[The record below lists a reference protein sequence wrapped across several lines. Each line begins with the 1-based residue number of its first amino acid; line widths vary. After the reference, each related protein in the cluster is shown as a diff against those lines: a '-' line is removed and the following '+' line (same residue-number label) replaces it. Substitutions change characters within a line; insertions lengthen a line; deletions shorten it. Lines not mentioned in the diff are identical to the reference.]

1 MPKKLENKGE
11 IKYTRAI
18 IYCRVSSDK
27 QASEGHGL
35 EAQERRCR
43 DYAERRGYQVDRV
56 FKDTYSGGGDYM
68 DRPDMSELLSF
79 LDKRPYLN
87 YVVIF
92 DDLKRFAR
100 EVKFHLKL
108 REELRAR
115 NAIPECPN
123 YSFDD
128 SPEGVFIETVHAAH
142 NQLER
147 EQNKRQV
154 IQKMKARIENGYWAF
169 GTKRGYKIIKDPI
182 HGKLSVLNG
191 NDAKLLKEALEG
203 FATGVFV
210 RKMDACKYLVEKGFW
225 KLEPKRYVYLFDKML
240 RDVFF
245 AGYIEYP
252 KWEVTRRKGHHDAL
266 ISLETY
272 EVNQKRLGGGEINKK
287 IRKDVS
293 DDFPLR
299 GLLNCSECGKHLTA
313 AWTKGNGGKYGFYFC
328 QNKKCKI
335 FRKSIN
341 RDDIDKEFKKL
352 LLKTV
357 LKSEIGKL
365 VPVVFDR
372 VWDEEVRNF
381 YQKINQ
387 EKREESDRQEK
398 IKSLTNMVIGAKTD
412 ILKKV
417 YEAQLENIYTELK
430 NTEGQENEALDVNI
444 PYQTAL
450 EKSKDMLE
458 KPYKVWNKVDT
469 QEKHKL
475 FFFIIIKKCTGM
487 FNNNP

>member
-245 AGYIEYP
+245 AGY
-252 KWEVTRRKGHHDAL
+252 L
-266 ISLETY
+266 
-272 EVNQKRLGGGEINKK
+272 
-287 IRKDVS
+287 
-293 DDFPLR
+293 
-299 GLLNCSECGKHLTA
+299 C
-313 AWTKGNGGKYGFYFC
+313 
-328 QNKKCKI
+328 
-335 FRKSIN
+335 
-341 RDDIDKEFKKL
+341 
-352 LLKTV
+352 
-357 LKSEIGKL
+357 
-365 VPVVFDR
+365 
-372 VWDEEVRNF
+372 
-381 YQKINQ
+381 
-387 EKREESDRQEK
+387 
-398 IKSLTNMVIGAKTD
+398 
-412 ILKKV
+412 
-417 YEAQLENIYTELK
+417 
-430 NTEGQENEALDVNI
+430 
-444 PYQTAL
+444 
-450 EKSKDMLE
+450 
-458 KPYKVWNKVDT
+458 
-469 QEKHKL
+469 
-475 FFFIIIKKCTGM
+475 
-487 FNNNP
+487 